1 MVSKTGALSHIHAPL
16 YNSRLIKNYVE
27 YIKKFHSDLDLQDI
41 LHYSWIRTYELED
54 QGHWFSQWQVDRFH
68 ERLAQKT
75 GDSKISRK
83 VGQFAATSEASGALK
98 HYALGFMT
106 PGGAYWLFEKIAPH
120 LTRASTFKS
129 RKLGSNKFEITSKPN
144 SGVSLKPY
152 QCENMVGQ
160 IEALSKLF
168 TGRLPKVDHPE
179 CIHNGGAVCRYL
191 VSLDWTPSFMWRGL
205 RSHLILAGLLIC
217 LALHF
222 IISAF
227 SWAIV
232 TLLFGLVFLG
242 VSLYFEQLE
251 KKDLSRTVETQ
262 QGAVKALLDQINIR
276 YNDAQLVKE
285 IGQATSM
292 LLDTE
297 RLLKA
302 VVDAMQN
309 RLDFDRGGIWLAN
322 GEKTRLVYRVG
333 FGYNAAVEEVLKKTE
348 FHLDKPQSRGMA
360 VQSFRE
366 QRPFL
371 VNDVGEI
378 ERDISERS
386 YAFIKKLNTRS
397 FICVPIVYERE
408 SLGVL
413 FVDNLRSKRPLSQ
426 SDISLLTG
434 IATQI
439 AISIHN
445 ALSYQKLEESKERE
459 QNLRRLFEKYVPSP
473 VIRRY
478 VNSGEMELFR
488 GEESMIT
495 ALFLDIR
502 GFTSS
507 SESMEAIDVVSFL
520 NNYFEKCSLIVSEEN
535 GHINKYTGDGFFAIF
550 GAPESIANHVNLGFN
565 AARRILDMS
574 KSFILEG
581 RPMKI
586 GIGLHTG
593 RAIMGNI
600 GCQTKIEFTAVG
612 DTINT
617 AARLQEFTKIF
628 HNFPIILSRAVWE
641 QLEGHPD
648 HELIINLGAQRIR
661 GKKDKLE
668 AFGFSPLI
676 RQTSGRDGGKVNF
689 IAAQGEGGLDPGP
702 GEARP

>member
-1 MVSKTGALSHIHAPL
+1 MVSKIGALSNIHAPL

-27 YIKKFHSDLDLQDI
+27 YIKKFHPDLDLQDI

-68 ERLAQKT
+68 ERLTQKT

-129 RKLGSNKFEITSKPN
+129 RKLGGNKFEIISKPN
-144 SGVSLKPY
+144 PGVSLKPY
-152 QCENMVGQ
+152 QCDNMVGQ
-160 IEALSKLF
+160 LEALSKLF
-168 TGRLPKVDHPE
+168 IGRFPRVEHPE

-205 RSHLILAGLLIC
+205 RNHLILAGLLIC

-222 IISAF
+222 IISSF
-227 SWAIV
+227 SWAVV
-232 TLLFGLVFLG
+232 TLVFGIVFLG
-242 VSLYFEQLE
+242 VSLYFEQLA
-251 KKDLSRTVETQ
+251 KKELSKTVETQ
-262 QGAVKALLDQINIR
+262 QDAVKALLDQINIR
-276 YNDAQLVKE
+276 YNDAQLIKE

-322 GEKTRLVYRVG
+322 REKSRLVYRVG
-333 FGYNAAVEEVLKKTE
+333 YGYNAAVEEVLKKTD
-348 FHLDKPQSRGMA
+348 FHLDKPHSRGVA

-378 ERDISERS
+378 EEDVSEKS
-386 YAFIKKLNTRS
+386 YAFIKKLNAQS

-445 ALSYQKLEESKERE
+445 ALSYQRLEESKERE

-478 VNSGEMELFR
+478 VNSGEVELFR
-488 GEESMIT
+488 GEESAIT

-520 NNYFEKCSLIVSEEN
+520 NNYFEKCSLIIAEES

-550 GAPESIANHVNLGFN
+550 GAPESIPNHVNLGFN
-565 AARRILDMS
+565 AARRILEMS

-600 GCQTKIEFTAVG
+600 GCHTKIEFTAVG
-612 DTINT
+612 DTVNT

-628 HNFPIILSRAVWE
+628 HNFPIILSRSVWE

-648 HELIINLGAQRIR
+648 HTSIINLGAQRIR
-661 GKKDKLE
+661 GKKEKLE
-668 AFGFSPLI
+668 AFGFNPLI
-676 RQTSGRDGGKVNF
+676 DRTSSGVQGKLGF
-689 IAAQGEGGLDPGP
+689 IPLQRIKGV
-702 GEARP
+702 

>member
-1 MVSKTGALSHIHAPL
+1 MVLKTGALSHIHVPL

-27 YIKKFHSDLDLQDI
+27 YIKKFHPALDLQDI

-68 ERLAQKT
+68 ERLAEKT

-98 HYALGFMT
+98 QYALGFMS

-129 RKLGSNKFEITSKPN
+129 RKLGSTKFEIISKPN
-144 SGVSLKPY
+144 PGVSLKPY
-152 QCENMVGQ
+152 QCENMLGQ

-168 TGRLPKVDHPE
+168 TGRFPKVDHPE
-179 CIHNGGAVCRYL
+179 CIHSGGAVCRYL
-191 VSLDWTPSFMWRGL
+191 VSLEWTPSFMWRGL

-222 IISAF
+222 MISSF

-232 TLLFGLVFLG
+232 TLLSGIVFLG
-242 VSLYFEQLE
+242 VSLYFQHVENKE
-251 KKDLSRTVETQ
+251 LSKTVETQ
-262 QGAVKALLDQINIR
+262 QEAVKALLDQINIR

-322 GEKTRLVYRVG
+322 REKSRLVYRVG
-333 FGYNAAVEEVLKKTE
+333 FGYHSTVEEVLKKTD
-348 FHLDKPQSRGMA
+348 FHLDKPHSRGVA

-378 ERDISERS
+378 EKDISERS
-386 YAFIKKLNTRS
+386 YAFIKKLKTQS
-397 FICVPIVYERE
+397 FICVPIVYERV

-413 FVDNLRSKRPLSQ
+413 FVDNLKSKRPLGQ

-434 IATQI
+434 ITSQI

-445 ALSYQKLEESKERE
+445 ALSYQKLEESKELE

-473 VIRRY
+473 VIKRY
-478 VNSGEMELFR
+478 VNSGEMELFH
-488 GEESMIT
+488 GEESTIT
-495 ALFLDIR
+495 VLFLDIR

-520 NNYFEKCSLIVSEEN
+520 NSYFEKCSLIVSEEN

-550 GAPESIANHVNLGFN
+550 GAPESIPNHVNLGFN

-586 GIGLHTG
+586 GISLHTG

-600 GCQTKIEFTAVG
+600 GCHTKIEFTAVG
-612 DTINT
+612 DTVNT

-628 HNFPIILSRAVWE
+628 HNFPIILSRSVWE

-648 HELIINLGAQRIR
+648 HESIVNLGAQRIR

-668 AFGFSPLI
+668 AFGFNPLLN
-676 RQTSGRDGGKVNF
+676 RTSSDSHGKLGF
-689 IAAQGEGGLDPGP
+689 IPLHRIKGV
-702 GEARP
+702 